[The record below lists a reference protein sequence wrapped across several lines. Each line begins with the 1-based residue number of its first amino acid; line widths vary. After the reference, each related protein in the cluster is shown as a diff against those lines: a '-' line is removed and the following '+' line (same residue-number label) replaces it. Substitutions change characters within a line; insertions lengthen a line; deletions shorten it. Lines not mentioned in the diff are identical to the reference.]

1 MRKLI
6 VAGGIIVAVIIVG
19 MVGLRFYTKSFSPQ
33 DKAVF
38 EGEKTQLSV
47 SYSRP
52 YKKER
57 EIFGDLVPYNQVWRT
72 GANEATTF
80 TTSRDLMIGNKL
92 LKAGSYSLFTIPRSN
107 NWTVIFNNEVG
118 QWGIVPFSG
127 EANRDPQ
134 QDALTIDVATI
145 KTPDLFEQFT
155 ITFEQMGQEI
165 EMILMWDHTL
175 IVVPMYVVSN

>member
-6 VAGGIIVAVIIVG
+6 VAGGIIVAVIIIS

-38 EGEKTQLSV
+38 EGEQAEVVV

-52 YKKER
+52 FKKDR
-57 EIFGDLVPYNQVWRT
+57 EIFGDLVPYDKVWRT
-72 GANEATTF
+72 GANEATVF
-80 TTSRDLMIGNKL
+80 TTNEDLMIGNKL
-92 LKAGSYSLFTIPRSN
+92 LKAGSYSLFTIPRANS
-107 NWTVIFNNEVG
+107 WTVIFNKEVG
-118 QWGIVPFSG
+118 QWGIIPFSG
-127 EANRDPQ
+127 EANRDPE

-155 ITFEQMGQEI
+155 ITFEQMGKEI

-175 IVVPMYVVSN
+175 IVVPMYAVND